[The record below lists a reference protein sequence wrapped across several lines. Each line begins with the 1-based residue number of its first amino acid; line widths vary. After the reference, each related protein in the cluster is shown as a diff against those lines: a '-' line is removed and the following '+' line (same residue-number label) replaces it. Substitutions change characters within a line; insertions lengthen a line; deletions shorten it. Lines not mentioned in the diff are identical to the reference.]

1 VSDHLISLD
10 EASRRLGV
18 HYMTAYRYVRTGRL
32 PAVKQGA
39 EWRVDP
45 DDLDLVRTSGPG
57 TDAPGRRRLDYP
69 RRLEDRLVRGDEVG
83 AWAVLQGALT
93 SGVDADELYL
103 QVIAP
108 ALWSIG
114 EGWASGRVTVAQEH
128 QASAVALRLIG
139 RLGPLFRRPG
149 RTRGT
154 VVVGAPPGDHH
165 SVPSALFSDLLRQ
178 RNLAVID
185 LGGDT
190 PAQSFVDTA
199 RSADRLIA
207 VGLCATTPDNDE
219 QIRAT
224 IAALHDA
231 LGVPVVLGGSAVL
244 GRSGP
249 NGTGAD
255 HVTGSAQEGVE
266 LFATLADDAT
276 KARRRSARRN
286 SS

>member
-244 GRSGP
+244 GQSGP